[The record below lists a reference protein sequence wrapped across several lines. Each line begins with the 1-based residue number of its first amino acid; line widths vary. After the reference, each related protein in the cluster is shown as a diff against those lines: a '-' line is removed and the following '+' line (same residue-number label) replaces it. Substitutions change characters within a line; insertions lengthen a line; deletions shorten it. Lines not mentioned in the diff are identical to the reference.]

1 MKVPK
6 FEAKSLTASPG
17 AVMLLNNTKREDC
30 VGALWNYP
38 FSEGDT
44 ASFEGRSHSF
54 CF

>member
-6 FEAKSLTASPG
+6 LEAKSSSASPG

-44 ASFEGRSHSF
+44 ASFGGRSPSF

>member
-6 FEAKSLTASPG
+6 LEAKSSSASLG
-17 AVMLLNNTKREDC
+17 AAVLLNNTKCEDC

-44 ASFEGRSHSF
+44 ASP
-54 CF
+54 